1 MGRRVFERGIAAA
14 MGAAFACV
22 ALAQPPVSSPG
33 IGLTIKDLRR
43 VEQVRGD
50 AGGLGKSLAQ
60 GPAIMAVP
68 NDFAGVYQIP
78 EDADTPYAGWYAR
91 FSGAL
96 IAVFP
101 RGEYSAGPNGLMPV
115 AAANTRFF
123 LGSIPLNRGEAG
135 KGGARK
141 IGAEHAP
148 GVERV
153 DNRYT
158 GNEPVTPMPSP
169 DAPPPVT
176 VDTASDAAGVT
187 AAMGKMWA
195 DPVYRANRL
204 RELMDR
210 AGAGG
215 R

>member
-1 MGRRVFERGIAAA
+1 MARRMFKNATAAIA
-14 MGAAFACV
+14 GAACAGV

-33 IGLTIKDLRR
+33 MGLTIKDLRR

-50 AGGLGKSLAQ
+50 TGGLGKSLAQ

-101 RGEYSAGPNGLMPV
+101 RGEYTPGPNGLMPV

-123 LGSIPLNRGEAG
+123 LGSIPLNRVG
-135 KGGARK
+135 KRAAPKARTD
-141 IGAEHAP
+141 HAP
-148 GVERV
+148 GNERV

-158 GNEPVTPMPSP
+158 GNEPLTPMAP
-169 DAPPPVT
+169 DAPPPLT
-176 VDTASDAAGVT
+176 VETASDAAGVT
-187 AAMGKMWA
+187 AAMEKMWA

-204 RELMDR
+204 RELMER
-210 AGAGG
+210 AA